1 MSSQKETHDS
11 SEAEVVPK
19 WERLICRA
27 SKKLRDEFLHKWE
40 EIILG
45 AHQRAMRNAENVA
58 SGNRSSAYPVP
69 APPWTDELIELIGT
83 YQAKA
88 EKEVASKL
96 GQQFGR
102 WWASKMAQPA
112 ELNRVQDA
120 CDKCDGEWPGRGF
133 KSHVKPT
140 LPALLFGVIRSGGS
154 ARDCGIWWKQL
165 VGQVVQDSDV
175 TLDDAFAIAFVRGVR
190 AILTPPKRH
199 WKPEVEFPFSPV

>member
-1 MSSQKETHDS
+1 MK
-11 SEAEVVPK
+11 
-19 WERLICRA
+19 LIRVTAFSDRNTGELISRA
-27 SKKLRDEFLHKWE
+27 SKKTRDEFIHKKN
-40 EIILG
+40 EIIS
-45 AHQRAMRNAENVA
+45 AAYQRALSEAENQG
-58 SGNRSSAYPVP
+58 SGIRTSEHPVP
-69 APPWTDELIELIGT
+69 IRPWTDELLELIASYGC
-83 YQAKA
+83 KA
-88 EKEVASKL
+88 IKEVASKL
-96 GQQFGR
+96 GQRFGR
-102 WWASKMAQPA
+102 WWASEMAQPA

-140 LPALLFGVIRSGGS
+140 LPALLFGVIRPGGS